1 MPGLQELIGILIV
14 VAVIWVLL
22 RLARVA
28 VRLFLFIVAIVLV
41 VGALYMVFVR

>member
-22 RLARVA
+22 RLACVA